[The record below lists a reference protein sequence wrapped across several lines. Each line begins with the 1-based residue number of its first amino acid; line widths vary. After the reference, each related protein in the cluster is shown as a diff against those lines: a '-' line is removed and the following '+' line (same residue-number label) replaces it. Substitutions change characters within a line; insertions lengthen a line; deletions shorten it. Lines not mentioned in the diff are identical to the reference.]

1 MEVILPRNKPLEPS
15 NCGQLNAVDVSCD
28 VAEDR
33 CIVLLSLK
41 GFFLR
46 PHRFEA
52 ILDMASPP
60 IAFKEKDIQT
70 ETIISARRAG
80 FNLCPSFT
88 NMQFN

>member
-1 MEVILPRNKPLEPS
+1 MDVILRRNETLEPS

-33 CIVLLSLK
+33 RNIFLSLK

-46 PHRFEA
+46 PHRFKA
-52 ILDMASPP
+52 ILAIASPP

-70 ETIISARRAG
+70 ETIILARRAG
-80 FNLCPSFT
+80 LNLHYSFT
-88 NMQFN
+88 NMRFN